1 MKNHAES
8 LSRASAPAAGE
19 RAKPRD
25 DAQLDYYKDIFLHT
39 LCCLVHMLFLSFSV
53 CKNRAVLALSATVLE
68 DLIHVCEV
76 LSDLKSEGMRKHKM
90 LL

>member
-1 MKNHAES
+1 MKNHVES

-25 DAQLDYYKDIFLHT
+25 DAQLDYYKDIFLHM